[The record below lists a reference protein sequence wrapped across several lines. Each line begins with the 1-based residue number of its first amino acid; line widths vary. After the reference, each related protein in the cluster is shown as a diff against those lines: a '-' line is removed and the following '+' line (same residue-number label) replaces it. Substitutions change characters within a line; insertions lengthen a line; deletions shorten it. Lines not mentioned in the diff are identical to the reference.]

1 METVLKT
8 YKKTINDNST
18 NVDVLGVIRT
28 LFPDISVETFIE
40 KRAKK
45 KRIKNGDNQN
55 SKLNKSQVS

>member
-1 METVLKT
+1 METVIKT

-18 NVDVLGVIRT
+18 KVDVMGVIRT

-45 KRIKNGDNQN
+45 KRIKNGNNRDSTSN
-55 SKLNKSQVS
+55 L